1 MKVTIDPEFAALI
14 PDVSEAHAK
23 ELEDAVLADGQ
34 FLNPL
39 VVWKHKNILLDGH
52 RRNKIH
58 VKHPTLPMPKPVVLD
73 FETRDEAHDWIIR
86 HQLSKRNITE
96 EQRRYLI
103 GKLYLDKKQNHG
115 GAREQDATVASCS
128 DGKTA
133 EKIALSE
140 GVSERT
146 VHNNADFAAA
156 IDAVKSVAPT
166 VANAVLSG
174 DVKATTKD
182 LKDLAELP
190 RRDAKKVDRE
200 IAAGDST
207 SVKAAVRKISGGVTF
222 NTDELEDEDEPD
234 PNSLEAV
241 QAELADCAKQLRSLS
256 HHIRTVLG
264 AKKNEVTRPWCGC
277 YSLLT
282 VSQPLLHAARTFEN
296 DMPVGG
302 TPSNPVLKREE
313 VAANV

>member
-1 MKVTIDPEFAALI
+1 MKITIDPEFAALI

-39 VVWKHKNILLDGH
+39 VVWKHKSILLDGH
-52 RRNKIH
+52 RRHKIH
-58 VKHPTLPMPKPVVLD
+58 TKHPTLPMLKPVVLD

-103 GKLYLDKKQNHG
+103 GKLYLDKKLPAG
-115 GAREQDATVASCS
+115 RTSSKVETVATLE

-146 VHNNADFAAA
+146 VRNNADFAAA

-182 LKDLAELP
+182 LQDLAELP
-190 RRDAKKVDRE
+190 KREAKRVDRE

-207 SVKAAVRKISGGVTF
+207 SVKAAVKKISGGVTF
-222 NTDELEDEDEPD
+222 DTEELEDEPD
-234 PNSLEAV
+234 PDSLEAV

-256 HHIRTVLG
+256 NHIRTVLG

-282 VSQPLLHAARTFEN
+282 VSQPLLHAARTIEN

-302 TPSNPVLKREE
+302 APNNPKLKSEE
-313 VAANV
+313 VIESVR